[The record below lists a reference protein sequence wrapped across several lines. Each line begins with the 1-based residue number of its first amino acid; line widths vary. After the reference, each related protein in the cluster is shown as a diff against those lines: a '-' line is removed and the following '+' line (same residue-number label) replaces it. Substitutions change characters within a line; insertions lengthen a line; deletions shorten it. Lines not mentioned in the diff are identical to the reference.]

1 MNDFEFHVPNSLN
14 EAAEMLAKYD
24 GDAKLMSGGTALML
38 LLKQGL
44 VQPDHIISMHRV
56 PEARTIEVKNGVLH
70 IGGLVTQREM
80 EKSDV
85 VREAAP
91 LLQNAYSRVAT
102 VRIRNSATVGGGL
115 AQADPAMDPPPSLLV
130 LGASV
135 KVMAAS
141 GTARIIPIEDWYT
154 DYYESSINE
163 DEIVTE
169 LQVPVQPKDMKWTY
183 IKYLPRTEDDY
194 ATVSAA
200 ALGKVENGKIGEVRV
215 ALGAVGPT
223 ALRATDLE
231 SKLKGADARFDVLKD
246 ASQSVLDIVDPTS
259 DPRGSA
265 SYKRDMSA
273 IFARRALQAVLGVD
287 NQ

>member
-1 MNDFEFHVPNSLN
+1 MNDFDFHSPASLT
-14 EAAEMLAKYD
+14 EAAGMLAKYD

-44 VQPDHIISMHRV
+44 VQPDHIISLHRV
-56 PEARTIEVKNGVLH
+56 PEARSIEVKDGVLH

-85 VREAAP
+85 VRDAAP

-102 VRIRNSATVGGGL
+102 VRIRNAATVGGGL
-115 AQADPAMDPPPSLLV
+115 VQADPAMDPPPSLLV

-135 KVMAAS
+135 KVVNAS
-141 GTARIIPIEDWYT
+141 GAERIVPIADWYV
-154 DYYESSINE
+154 DYYESAIEE

-169 LQVPVQPKDMKWTY
+169 LQVPVQPKDLKWTY

-194 ATVSAA
+194 ATVSVA
-200 ALGKVENGKIGEVRV
+200 ALGKAEGGKITDLRL
-215 ALGAVGPT
+215 ALGALAPT

-231 SKLKGADARFDVLKD
+231 SSLKGADAKFDVLKD
-246 ASQSVLDIVDPTS
+246 ASQSVLNIVDPTS

-265 SYKRDMSA
+265 DYKRDMSA
-273 IFARRALQAVLGVD
+273 VFARRAMQSVLGVEG
-287 NQ
+287 